1 MVYSPTLDSEQQLQD
16 SGFGRPPPRHGL
28 KLLKWY
34 VQTCLDNNM
43 RALCDPE
50 KGEYGF
56 HEFKN
61 FGRPPLLPVIHD
73 KRQYRY
79 FTLGNLHSH
88 HAEDLPYDVR
98 KYYDR
103 RDPKSN
109 QDRVLVKLNKNNRRI
124 EEIYATHSQ
133 WKSFL
138 ELLKVC
144 VNLDI
149 SLNRRQSIK
158 MLPLMSCETGQ
169 LIASWPKGTTSW
181 KTHFQYYD
189 DKVPSCLQSSKPAE
203 SSHSSSALPSS
214 QWEEIIESLFA
225 HWLNSD
231 LI

>member
-1 MVYSPTLDSEQQLQD
+1 MVQGKWRDALFHFTLVLLLVLTSALRTLDSEQQLQN

-73 KRQYRY
+73 KRQFRY

-124 EEIYATHSQ
+124 EEIYASAHYHAAETYRIGQ
-133 WKSFL
+133 ELVAALRQREKSCFYQNGMN
-138 ELLKVC
+138 V
-144 VNLDI
+144 
-149 SLNRRQSIK
+149 
-158 MLPLMSCETGQ
+158 
-169 LIASWPKGTTSW
+169 
-181 KTHFQYYD
+181 
-189 DKVPSCLQSSKPAE
+189 
-203 SSHSSSALPSS
+203 
-214 QWEEIIESLFA
+214 
-225 HWLNSD
+225 
-231 LI
+231 